1 MQEDVHSVQL
11 AHMQEWAH
19 LRVPPVLL
27 AFLHQPVAV
36 PQSLPVPFVRLVM
49 RVIFL
54 IQALSVQVD
63 VQSVLSEA
71 MPSLAQF
78 LVHRVLLAHIRL
90 PLDNLSAHKV
100 DGVAEAIKA
109 AKAKIRY
116 LPPYSPDLNPIELLF
131 SKIKSM
137 LRSEGNRTVETLW
150 TSLGKIMNKIA
161 PTECMNFIK
170 HCGYKIFKLA
180 ATAN

>member
-1 MQEDVHSVQL
+1 MQFEVNVSDVAGITLQL
-11 AHMQEWAH
+11 RSYSQVIHAAN
-19 LRVPPVLL
+19 
-27 AFLHQPVAV
+27 
-36 PQSLPVPFVRLVM
+36 VRL
-49 RVIFL
+49 
-54 IQALSVQVD
+54 
-63 VQSVLSEA
+63 
-71 MPSLAQF
+71 PW
-78 LVHRVLLAHIRL
+78 
-90 PLDNLSAHKV
+90 DNLSAHKV

>member
-1 MQEDVHSVQL
+1 MVFLDET
-11 AHMQEWAH
+11 WAKTNMSRIRGRA
-19 LRVPPVLL
+19 LFGQRLIE
-27 AFLHQPVAV
+27 AV
-36 PQSLPVPFVRLVM
+36 PHGHWSTTTILMGLRCEGVVAPMVIDGPINGE
-49 RVIFL
+49 IFL
-54 IQALSVQVD
+54 DWVEKYLCAELRPNDIV
-63 VQSVLSEA
+63 
-71 MPSLAQF
+71 
-78 LVHRVLLAHIRL
+78 I
-90 PLDNLSAHKV
+90 LDNLSAHKV